1 MSEPSLPE
9 RLTEQ
14 FYAWELRGRGWQEF
28 ARPVVLEPPFRP
40 FPGYFLPPIK
50 DDGHRPGLL
59 GRLLAPYR
67 REPEIPEIEE
77 PEPETFENDEALVEC
92 AVSLPREAVVKA
104 ESAERFLL
112 SLSAAELPL
121 AFEVVGLSESLT
133 VQIVSHAPDAALV
146 ANQLRAYFPEV
157 GVQAEPEGL
166 RHAWTRGKGET
177 VLLHF
182 GLAREFMLP
191 LASFRSLDPD
201 PLLPLFGALAE
212 LRPGEAGLVQVLFE
226 RVREEWAESVMRA
239 VVTGK
244 GEPFFANY
252 PELTKAAREKISRP
266 LFAACLRVAAKSDTT
281 SGAWRIVRDLAGAL
295 THFGIPTGNE
305 LLPLATEEGGE
316 AVAEICSRT
325 SRRPGMILGSDEL
338 AAFAHLPS
346 ASVRVPKL
354 LREIR
359 RSKAAPALS
368 QGAGILLGENLH
380 HGRALPVRLP
390 NDLRLRHLHVIG
402 ASGSGKSTLLL
413 DLIAQDIE
421 AGRGVALLDPHGDLV
436 DEILGRIPEER
447 LADVILFDP
456 ADAGYPVAWNIL
468 EAHSEL
474 ERTLLASD
482 LVGIFRRFSTSWG
495 DQMTSVLGNAV
506 LVLLES
512 PGTTLL
518 DLREFL
524 VDRPTRERLLTAVD
538 DPYLFSY
545 FRHEFQLAAGKSVGA
560 ILTRLDG
567 FLRSK
572 TVRQIVGAKESRLDL
587 RSVVDQSQIFLARL
601 SQGAIGEENAALLG
615 SLLVS
620 KFHQITMSRQE
631 VKREERRPFFLYAD
645 ECQEVATASMAQLL
659 AGARK
664 YGLGLILAH
673 QDLRQLEAKAPE
685 VSSALLGN
693 AGTRIAFRVG
703 DRDAKAL
710 AEGLSFFGAADLMSL
725 RVGEAIA
732 RIDNAQGDCN
742 LTTRLLSAV
751 GAEKAAERR
760 EAVITRSRERYAVR
774 REEPQRAEP
783 AREAPA
789 MTERREA
796 PQAGAPEREIAER
809 HAPPPPAVPLPPA
822 PPRLAAE
829 PAPPPKKAPR
839 PSEPPPLGRGGPEHQ
854 YLQDLVKRWAE
865 SHGYR
870 AVVEEEIPGGR
881 GKVDVAL
888 RTDDFS
894 LACEISVTSTV
905 AQEVQNALKCL
916 EAGFHEVAILALK
929 RPRLS
934 KIEAAL
940 KATLPP
946 SDLARVHLVS
956 PEELFTMLSMRP
968 VTKEK
973 VVGGYKVRVRRTP
986 VDSEEEAAR
995 YQALKDV
1002 IGKSLRR
1009 MGKKEKP

>member
-1 MSEPSLPE
+1 ELPIAFEIVGLPE
-9 RLTEQ
+9 TLKVQ
-14 FYAWELRGRGWQEF
+14 
-28 ARPVVLEPPFRP
+28 VVSR
-40 FPGYFLPPIK
+40 
-50 DDGHRPGLL
+50 
-59 GRLLAPYR
+59 
-67 REPEIPEIEE
+67 
-77 PEPETFENDEALVEC
+77 
-92 AVSLPREAVVKA
+92 S
-104 ESAERFLL
+104 
-112 SLSAAELPL
+112 
-121 AFEVVGLSESLT
+121 
-133 VQIVSHAPDAALV
+133 PDAALLP
-146 ANQLRAYFPEV
+146 NQLRAFFPEV
-157 GVQAEPEGL
+157 SIQPEPEGL
-166 RHAWTRGKGET
+166 RQVWTRGAGET
-177 VLLHF
+177 VLVQF

-201 PLLPLFGALAE
+201 PLLPLFGALSE
-212 LRPGEAGLVQVLFE
+212 LEPGEAGLVQILFA

-239 VVTGK
+239 VHSPR
-244 GEPFFANY
+244 GEPFFADY
-252 PELTKAAREKISRP
+252 PELTKQAREKISRP
-266 LFAACLRVAAKSDTT
+266 LFAACLRVAAKSGDAT
-281 SGAWRIVRDLAGAL
+281 GAWRIVRDLAGAL

-305 LLPLATEEGGE
+305 LLPLATEEGRE

-354 LREIR
+354 QREIR
-359 RSKAAPALS
+359 RSKAAPVLS
-368 QGAGILLGENLH
+368 EGPGILLGENLH

-390 NDLRLRHLHVIG
+390 KDLRLRHLHVIG
-402 ASGSGKSTLLL
+402 ASGSGKSTLLM

-421 AGRGVALLDPHGDLV
+421 AGLGVGVLDPHGDLV
-436 DEILGRIPEER
+436 DEIVGRIPEER
-447 LADVILFDP
+447 QGDAILFDP
-456 ADAGYPVAWNIL
+456 ADAAYPVAWNIL

-512 PGTTLL
+512 PGSTLL

-524 VDRPTRERLLTAVD
+524 VDRATRERLLAAVD
-538 DPYLFSY
+538 DPYLNSY

-572 TVRQIVGAKESRLDL
+572 TVRQIVGARESRLDL
-587 RSVVDQSQIFLARL
+587 RSVVDRGQIFLARL

-673 QDLRQLEAKAPE
+673 QDLRQLEGKAPE

-710 AEGLSFFGAADLMSL
+710 SDGLSFFGPADLMSL

-742 LTTRLLSAV
+742 LKTRLLPAV
-751 GAEKAAERR
+751 PAEVATERR
-760 EAVITRSRERYAVR
+760 EAVTLRSRERYAVR
-774 REEPQRAEP
+774 REEPQRAETARKAPVP
-783 AREAPA
+783 AVEPEAPRA
-789 MTERREA
+789 APAPVPTAA
-796 PQAGAPEREIAER
+796 PQ
-809 HAPPPPAVPLPPA
+809 PP
-822 PPRLAAE
+822 
-829 PAPPPKKAPR
+829 PPPKKAPR
-839 PSEPPPLGRGGPEHQ
+839 PPEPPAPLGRGGPEHQ

-870 AVVEEEIPGGR
+870 VVIEEPTPN
-881 GKVDVAL
+881 GKG
-888 RTDDFS
+888 S
-894 LACEISVTSTV
+894 
-905 AQEVQNALKCL
+905 
-916 EAGFHEVAILALK
+916 
-929 RPRLS
+929 
-934 KIEAAL
+934 
-940 KATLPP
+940 
-946 SDLARVHLVS
+946 
-956 PEELFTMLSMRP
+956 
-968 VTKEK
+968 
-973 VVGGYKVRVRRTP
+973 
-986 VDSEEEAAR
+986 
-995 YQALKDV
+995 
-1002 IGKSLRR
+1002 
-1009 MGKKEKP
+1009 

>member
-1 MSEPSLPE
+1 MREPSLPE

-28 ARPVVLEPPFRP
+28 PWPVALEPPFRP

-59 GRLLAPYR
+59 GRLFAPR
-67 REPEIPEIEE
+67 RPEPAIPETLE
-77 PEPETFENDEALVEC
+77 PEPETFESTEALIES
-92 AVSLPREAVVKA
+92 AVSLPSEAAVKA

-112 SLSAAELPL
+112 ALSAAELPL
-121 AFEVVGLSESLT
+121 AFEIVGLPEVLR
-133 VQIVSHAPDAALV
+133 VQVVSRAPDAALL
-146 ANQLRAYFPEV
+146 ANQLRAFFPEV
-157 GVQAEPEGL
+157 GVQAEPAGL
-166 RHAWTRGKGET
+166 HEAWTRGAGET
-177 VLLHF
+177 VLVQF

-191 LASFRSLDPD
+191 LTSFRSLDPD
-201 PLLPLFGALAE
+201 PLLPLFGALSE
-212 LRPGEAGLVQVLFE
+212 LEPGEAGLVQILFE

-239 VVTGK
+239 VHSPQ
-244 GEPFFANY
+244 GEPFFADY
-252 PELTKAAREKISRP
+252 PELTKQAREKISRP
-266 LFAACLRVAAKSDTT
+266 LFAACLRVAAKSGTS

-295 THFGIPTGNE
+295 THFGTPAGNE
-305 LLPLATEEGGE
+305 LLPLATEEGPE
-316 AVAEICSRT
+316 AMAEICSRT

-354 LREIR
+354 QREVR
-359 RSKAAPALS
+359 RSKAAPALT
-368 QGAGILLGENLH
+368 QGAGIFLGENLH

-390 NDLRLRHLHVIG
+390 DDLRLRHLHVIG

-413 DLIAQDIE
+413 DLISQDIE

-447 LADVILFDP
+447 LDDAILFDP
-456 ADAGYPVAWNIL
+456 ADASYPVAWNIL

-506 LVLLES
+506 LVLLEN
-512 PGTTLL
+512 PGSTLL

-524 VDRPTRERLLTAVD
+524 VDRPTRERLLAAVT
-538 DPYLFSY
+538 DPYLTSY
-545 FRHEFQLAAGKSVGA
+545 FRHEFALAAGKSVGA

-572 TVRQIVGAKESRLDL
+572 TVRQIVGARESRLDL
-587 RSVVDQSQIFLARL
+587 RSVVDRGQIFLARL

-664 YGLGLILAH
+664 YGLGLTLAH
-673 QDLRQLEAKAPE
+673 QDLRQLEVKAPE

-703 DRDAKAL
+703 DRDAKSL
-710 AEGLSFFGAADLMSL
+710 ADGLSFFGPADLMSL

-732 RIDNAQGDCN
+732 RSDNSQGDCN
-742 LTTRLLSAV
+742 LATRLLPPVPAQV
-751 GAEKAAERR
+751 ATERR
-760 EAVITRSRERYAVR
+760 EVVTLRSRERYAVK
-774 REEPQRAEP
+774 REESARKTSPP
-783 AREAPA
+783 AVAPEAPR
-789 MTERREA
+789 TA
-796 PQAGAPEREIAER
+796 PAPIPTAV
-809 HAPPPPAVPLPPA
+809 PPPPPPNRA
-822 PPRLAAE
+822 TREESPV
-829 PAPPPKKAPR
+829 
-839 PSEPPPLGRGGPEHQ
+839 PPLGRGGPEHQ
-854 YLQDLVKRWAE
+854 YLQELVKRWGE
-865 SHGYR
+865 SEGYR
-870 AVVEEEIPGGR
+870 VTIEEPTPGGK
-881 GKVDVAL
+881 GSVDVAL
-888 RTDDFS
+888 RRDEFS
-894 LACEISVTSTV
+894 IACEISVTSTV
-905 AQEVQNALKCL
+905 GQEVGNVLKCL
-916 EAGFHEVAILALK
+916 EAGFHEVAVLALK

-940 KATLPP
+940 KAKLPAVE
-946 SDLARVHLVS
+946 LARVHFLS
-956 PEELFTMLSMRP
+956 PEELFTMLAMRP
-968 VTKEK
+968 KTRET
-973 VVGGYKVRVRRTP
+973 VVGGYKVKVRHEA
-986 VDSEEEAAR
+986 VDPEEAAAR
-995 YQALKDV
+995 YKALTEV
-1002 IGKSLRR
+1002 VAKSVRR
-1009 MGKKEKP
+1009 MKGGEKP

>member
-1 MSEPSLPE
+1 MDQHTLPE

-28 ARPVVLEPPFRP
+28 PYPVALEPPFRP
-40 FPGYFLPPIK
+40 FPGYFLPQVQ
-50 DDGHRPGLL
+50 DDGYRPGFL
-59 GRLLAPYR
+59 GRLFAPR
-67 REPEIPEIEE
+67 R
-77 PEPETFENDEALVEC
+77 PEPEVPEAEEAEAEAFESDEALIEC
-92 AVSLPREAVVKA
+92 AVSLPPEATVKA

-112 SLSAAELPL
+112 ALSAAELPL
-121 AFEVVGLSESLT
+121 AFEVVALPERLT
-133 VQIVSHAPDAALV
+133 VQVVSRAPDAAFV
-146 ANQLRAYFPEV
+146 PNQLRAFFPEV
-157 GVQAEPEGL
+157 SIQAEPEGL
-166 RHAWTRGKGET
+166 RHAWTRGAGET
-177 VLLHF
+177 VLVQF

-212 LRPGEAGLVQVLFE
+212 LEPGEAGLVQILFT

-239 VVTGK
+239 VHSPG
-244 GEPFFANY
+244 GEPFFADY

-266 LFAACLRVAAKSDTT
+266 LFAACLRVAAKSGTS
-281 SGAWRIVRDLAGAL
+281 SGAWRIVRDLSGAL
-295 THFGIPTGNE
+295 THFGTPAGNE

-316 AVAEICSRT
+316 AIAEICART

-338 AAFAHLPS
+338 AALVHLPN
-346 ASVRVPKL
+346 ASVRIPKL
-354 LREIR
+354 VREVR

-368 QGAGILLGENLH
+368 QGGGILLGENLH

-402 ASGSGKSTLLL
+402 ASGSGKSTFLL
-413 DLIAQDIE
+413 DLISQDIE
-421 AGRGVALLDPHGDLV
+421 AGRGVAVLDPHGDLV
-436 DEILGRIPEER
+436 DEVVSRIPEER
-447 LADVILFDP
+447 LGDAILFDP
-456 ADAGYPVAWNIL
+456 ADRGYPVAWNIL

-474 ERTLLASD
+474 ERTLLSSD

-512 PGTTLL
+512 PGSTLL

-524 VDRPTRERLLTAVD
+524 VNRETRERLLAAVD
-538 DPYLFSY
+538 DPYLTSY

-572 TVRQIVGAKESRLDL
+572 SVRQIVGARESRLDL
-587 RSVVDQSQIFLARL
+587 RSVVDRGQIFLARL

-620 KFHQITMSRQE
+620 KFHQTCMSRQE

-673 QDLRQLEAKAPE
+673 QDLRQLEGKAPE

-710 AEGLSFFGAADLMSL
+710 ADGLSFFGPADLMSL

-742 LTTRLLSAV
+742 LKTRLLPPV
-751 GAEKAAERR
+751 PAEIATGRR
-760 EAVITRSRERYAVR
+760 ETLVAHTRERYAVR

-783 AREAPA
+783 PRKAPVGVVEPEVPRAPA
-789 MTERREA
+789 PRPAAA
-796 PQAGAPEREIAER
+796 P
-809 HAPPPPAVPLPPA
+809 HPPPARERRPA
-822 PPRLAAE
+822 PAIPQ
-829 PAPPPKKAPR
+829 
-839 PSEPPPLGRGGPEHQ
+839 PLGRGGPEHQ
-854 YLQDLVKRWAE
+854 YLQELVKRWAE
-865 SHGYR
+865 SKGYR
-870 AVVEEEIPGGR
+870 AIVEEPLPSG

-888 RTDDFS
+888 RREGHT
-894 LACEISVTSTV
+894 LACEISVTTTAEHEIGNV
-905 AQEVQNALKCL
+905 EKCL
-916 EAGFHEVAILALK
+916 DAGFDEVVLLSLHRGTLAK
-929 RPRLS
+929 VREAVESRVGEKDRRRL
-934 KIEAAL
+934 
-940 KATLPP
+940 
-946 SDLARVHLVS
+946 HFMS
-956 PEELFTMLSMRP
+956 PEEFFTFLDTP
-968 VTKEK
+968 EPAAQETTI
-973 VVGGYKVRVRRTP
+973 GGYKVKVRYRP
-986 VDSEEEAAR
+986 AEGEAASR
-995 YQALKDV
+995 KSKAVSEILL
-1002 IGKSLRR
+1002 KSLKK
-1009 MGKKEKP
+1009 MKEKE